1 MYIRNGA
8 WGTTSGFGNVE
19 KNSEEDERG
28 AAGECVSR
36 QLLFF
41 FRWKRQMGQRMNE
54 ENQEQDQKDE
64 IVGKQEEPGQIV
76 SEKVEKK
83 REEKPKKKR
92 LRIQGAAW
100 RRLDNT
106 AKLFAAVS
114 GEDLSSVFRISAVLT
129 IDDLLLE
136 IPAGGR
142 DSLEEDFLV
151 CAARELEEEIGYRSD
166 EIHHLV
172 DYHSAA
178 AYTSE
183 KIAIYYTE
191 KLIPS
196 KQHLDENEFVQIER
210 YSLEELNEMIF
221 DGRIT
226 DGKTIAGIMAY
237 QMLKHKNQE

>member
-1 MYIRNGA
+1 MEKFQIMGKKLEHHGHILDFYTYELKVPNG
-8 WGTTSGFGNVE
+8 
-19 KNSEEDERG
+19 
-28 AAGECVSR
+28 
-36 QLLFF
+36 
-41 FRWKRQMGQRMNE
+41 
-54 ENQEQDQKDE
+54 
-64 IVGKQEEPGQIV
+64 
-76 SEKVEKK
+76 
-83 REEKPKKKR
+83 
-92 LRIQGAAW
+92 
-100 RRLDNT
+100 NT
-106 AKLFAAVS
+106 AYWDVLEHKGA
-114 GEDLSSVFRISAVLT
+114 SAIIPV
-129 IDDLLLE
+129 DDLLLE

-210 YSLEELNEMIF
+210 YSLEELNAMIF
-221 DGRIT
+221 GGRIT

>member
-1 MYIRNGA
+1 MEKFKILGKTLEHHGRILDFYTYDLKVPNGNITHWDVLEHKGA
-8 WGTTSGFGNVE
+8 SAIIPVD
-19 KNSEEDERG
+19 EDGKIILVRQYRG
-28 AAGECVSR
+28 A
-36 QLLFF
+36 
-41 FRWKRQMGQRMNE
+41 
-54 ENQEQDQKDE
+54 
-64 IVGKQEEPGQIV
+64 
-76 SEKVEKK
+76 
-83 REEKPKKKR
+83 
-92 LRIQGAAW
+92 
-100 RRLDNT
+100 
-106 AKLFAAVS
+106 
-114 GEDLSSVFRISAVLT
+114 

-142 DSLEEDFLV
+142 DSLEEDYLT

-210 YSLEELNEMIF
+210 YTLDELVEMIRQ
-221 DGRIT
+221 GKIT

-237 QMLKHKNQE
+237 KVLCPHTM

>member
-1 MYIRNGA
+1 MEKFQIMGKKLEHHGHILDFYTYELKVPNGNTA
-8 WGTTSGFGNVE
+8 YWDVLEHKGASAIIPVD
-19 KNSEEDERG
+19 EDGKIILVRQYRG
-28 AAGECVSR
+28 A
-36 QLLFF
+36 
-41 FRWKRQMGQRMNE
+41 
-54 ENQEQDQKDE
+54 
-64 IVGKQEEPGQIV
+64 
-76 SEKVEKK
+76 
-83 REEKPKKKR
+83 
-92 LRIQGAAW
+92 
-100 RRLDNT
+100 
-106 AKLFAAVS
+106 
-114 GEDLSSVFRISAVLT
+114 
-129 IDDLLLE
+129 IDDL
-136 IPAGGR
+136 
-142 DSLEEDFLV
+142 LV